1 MASRGHRIAPM
12 GLRGI
17 LMAGG
22 AALAI
27 VFALTGCSAA
37 ATTAPSPST
46 APAGAAI
53 ATPTPTPTTPAVVWQ
68 DPQQLIMLP
77 DATTPPSLPHGP
89 SWTTQDGTMKC
100 GIYDDMQ
107 RYSMTKGD
115 LGPGVYYGCRIE
127 PGANRFTYPHVEGQ
141 GEIGGCPS
149 GFAANAGEAA
159 TALCNS
165 GQVFSSETGSPTA
178 LMPGNGVRFAGVE
191 CIALAAGMSC
201 TEMATGHGFRLTLD
215 DFSLN

>member
-1 MASRGHRIAPM
+1 M

-17 LMAGG
+17 LLTG
-22 AALAI
+22 AAATAI
-27 VFALTGCSAA
+27 VFALTGCTAA
-37 ATTAPSPST
+37 ASSAPGSS
-46 APAGAAI
+46 APAAGTAV

-68 DPQQLIMLP
+68 DSEQLIMLP
-77 DATTPPSLPHGP
+77 DATTPDWLPHGP

-100 GIYDDMQ
+100 GIYDDMP
-107 RYSMTKGD
+107 RYSRAKGD

-127 PGANRFTYPHVEGQ
+127 YGANRFTYPPVEGQ
-141 GEIGGCPS
+141 NEAGGCPS

-191 CIALAAGMSC
+191 CVALAAGMSC
-201 TEMATGHGFRLTLD
+201 TETATGHGFRVTLD
-215 DFSLN
+215 DFSLT